1 MDESLSYL
9 KEKFSLETLDPNRLS
24 PLMLAYVG
32 DAIYEVVVRTVLLK
46 TGGMSTKN
54 INKKAITLVSAKAQ
68 SAMVKVLE
76 PGLTEN
82 EAAILKRGRNANS
95 ATMAKNASVADY
107 RRATGF
113 EALMGYLY
121 LNGEFERMVDLV
133 YLAIEGVKA
142 SK

>member
-1 MDESLSYL
+1 MDESLNYL
-9 KEKFSLETLDPNRLS
+9 KQKFDLETLDPDRLS

-32 DAIYEVVVRTVLLK
+32 DAIYEAVVRTILMK

-54 INKKAITLVSAKAQ
+54 INKKAISLVSAKAQ
-68 SAMVKVLE
+68 SAMIEVLE
-76 PGLTEN
+76 PELTEK
-82 EAAILKRGRNANS
+82 EATVLKRGRNAHS

-121 LNGEFERMVDLV
+121 LKGDFKRMVDLI
-133 YLAIEGVKA
+133 YIAMNPA
-142 SK
+142 D

>member
-1 MDESLSYL
+1 MDESLNYL
-9 KEKFSLETLDPNRLS
+9 KQKFDLETLDPDRLS

-32 DAIYEVVVRTVLLK
+32 DAIYEAVVRTILMK

-54 INKKAITLVSAKAQ
+54 VNKKAISLVSAKAQ
-68 SAMVKVLE
+68 SAMIEVLE
-76 PGLTEN
+76 PELTEK
-82 EAAILKRGRNANS
+82 EATVLKRGRNAHS

-121 LNGEFERMVDLV
+121 LKGDFKRMVDLI
-133 YLAIEGVKA
+133 YIAMNPA
-142 SK
+142 D

>member
-1 MDESLSYL
+1 MDESLNYL
-9 KEKFSLETLDPNRLS
+9 KQKFDLENLDPDRLS

-32 DAIYEVVVRTVLLK
+32 DAIYEAVVRTILMK

-54 INKKAITLVSAKAQ
+54 INKKAISLVSAKAQ
-68 SAMVKVLE
+68 SAMMEALE
-76 PGLTEN
+76 PELTEK
-82 EAAILKRGRNANS
+82 EAMVLKRGRNAHS

-121 LNGEFERMVDLV
+121 LKGDFKRMVDLI
-133 YLAIEGVKA
+133 YIAMNPA
-142 SK
+142 D

>member
-1 MDESLSYL
+1 MDESLNYL
-9 KEKFSLETLDPNRLS
+9 KQKFDLETLDPDRLS

-32 DAIYEVVVRTVLLK
+32 DAIYEAVVRTILMK

-54 INKKAITLVSAKAQ
+54 VNKKAISLVSAKAQ
-68 SAMVKVLE
+68 SAMIEVLE
-76 PGLTEN
+76 PELTEK
-82 EAAILKRGRNANS
+82 EATVLKRGRNAHS

-121 LNGEFERMVDLV
+121 LKGDFKRMVDLI
-133 YLAIEGVKA
+133 YIAMNSA
-142 SK
+142 D

>member
-1 MDESLSYL
+1 MDESLNYL
-9 KEKFSLETLDPNRLS
+9 KQKFDLETLDPDRLS

-32 DAIYEVVVRTVLLK
+32 DAIYEAVVRTILMK

-54 INKKAITLVSAKAQ
+54 VNKKAISLVSAKAQ
-68 SAMVKVLE
+68 SAMMEALEPELTEKEAMVLE
-76 PGLTEN
+76 
-82 EAAILKRGRNANS
+82 RGRNAHS

-121 LNGEFERMVDLV
+121 LNGDFKRMVDLI
-133 YLAIEGVKA
+133 YIAMNPA
-142 SK
+142 D

>member
-1 MDESLSYL
+1 MDESLNYL
-9 KEKFSLETLDPNRLS
+9 KQKFDLENLDPDRLS

-32 DAIYEVVVRTVLLK
+32 DAIYEAVVRTILMK

-54 INKKAITLVSAKAQ
+54 VNKKAISLVSAKAQ
-68 SAMVKVLE
+68 SAMIEVLE
-76 PGLTEN
+76 PELTEK
-82 EAAILKRGRNANS
+82 EATVLKRGRNAHS

-121 LNGEFERMVDLV
+121 LNGDFKRMVDLI
-133 YLAIEGVKA
+133 YIAMNPA
-142 SK
+142 D

>member
-1 MDESLSYL
+1 MDESLNYL
-9 KEKFSLETLDPNRLS
+9 KQKFDLETLDPDRLS

-32 DAIYEVVVRTVLLK
+32 DAIYEAVVRTILMK

-54 INKKAITLVSAKAQ
+54 VNKKAISLVSAKAQ
-68 SAMVKVLE
+68 SAMMEALE
-76 PGLTEN
+76 PELTEK
-82 EAAILKRGRNANS
+82 EAMVLKRGRNAHS

-121 LNGEFERMVDLV
+121 LKGDFKRMVDLI
-133 YLAIEGVKA
+133 YIAMNPA
-142 SK
+142 D

>member
-1 MDESLSYL
+1 MDESLNYL
-9 KEKFSLETLDPNRLS
+9 KQKFDLETLDPDRLS

-32 DAIYEVVVRTVLLK
+32 DAIYEAVVRTILMK

-54 INKKAITLVSAKAQ
+54 VNKKAISLVSAKAQ
-68 SAMVKVLE
+68 SAMIEVLE
-76 PGLTEN
+76 PELTEK
-82 EAAILKRGRNANS
+82 EATVLKRGRNAHS

-121 LNGEFERMVDLV
+121 LNGDFKRMVDLI
-133 YLAIEGVKA
+133 YIAMNPA
-142 SK
+142 D